1 MIWAIILTFIVT
13 SLTGLVMFLYYEIG
27 NRDRENGRIS
37 KENDDLRRQINDHYS
52 RDQRRRENRAY
63 DQGLYDGRSTDQ
75 LYRQCLKRYNST
87 KEQVDV
93 MMNGEEGGN

>member
-37 KENDDLRRQINDHYS
+37 KETMI
-52 RDQRRRENRAY
+52 
-63 DQGLYDGRSTDQ
+63 
-75 LYRQCLKRYNST
+75 
-87 KEQVDV
+87 
-93 MMNGEEGGN
+93 